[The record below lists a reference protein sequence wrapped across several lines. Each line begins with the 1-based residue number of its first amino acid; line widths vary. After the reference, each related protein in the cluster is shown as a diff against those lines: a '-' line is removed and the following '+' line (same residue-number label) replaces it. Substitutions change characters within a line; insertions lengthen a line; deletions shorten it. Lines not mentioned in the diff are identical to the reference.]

1 MSKMLSIS
9 DFKLIDIKDKDI
21 FKKYYLKYPQSH
33 SDYLFSTMI
42 SWNDYGKYH
51 FTEYKDRLI
60 IYTNIN
66 NKITFR
72 PPIGKKDKKIFD
84 EIINLAKKSDSI
96 SPIGAIDCES
106 MNWILKNYFDFEIMP
121 DRDYFD
127 YVYRSSEIADLEGS
141 KYSKIRNRLNKFKR
155 KYEYDIGFISIE
167 NISQVKEF
175 LNRWCLWKDC
185 ESDPLLENEK
195 KAVIFSM
202 DHFFELNLAGIVI
215 MINNK
220 IEAISVFEEI
230 NKDMAVIHYEKA
242 SPYYDEIYKV
252 INNEAAKLLRK
263 NYQFINR
270 ESDMGVKGLR
280 KAKMSYRPDHM
291 IKLYHLKK
299 DSLLDLN

>member
-1 MSKMLSIS
+1 MIKMLSLE
-9 DFKLIDIKDKDI
+9 DFKLIDLEDKEL
-21 FKKYYLKYPQSH
+21 FEKYYSNYPQNH

-51 FTEYKDRLI
+51 FTEYKNHLI
-60 IYTNIN
+60 IYT
-66 NKITFR
+66 KIDDKIRFR

-84 EIINLAKKSDSI
+84 EVINLAKKSDAN
-96 SPIGAIDCES
+96 SPIGAIDCETKK
-106 MNWILKNYFDFEIMP
+106 WLLKNYSNFEIIP
-121 DRDYFD
+121 RRDYFD
-127 YVYRSSEIADLEGS
+127 YVYRSSDISDLEGS

-155 KYEYDIGFISIE
+155 KYEYDIGLISNE

-215 MINNK
+215 ILNNK

-270 ESDMGVKGLR
+270 ESDMGVEGLR

-291 IKLYHLKK
+291 IKLYNLKK
-299 DSLLDLN
+299 DSLLSLD